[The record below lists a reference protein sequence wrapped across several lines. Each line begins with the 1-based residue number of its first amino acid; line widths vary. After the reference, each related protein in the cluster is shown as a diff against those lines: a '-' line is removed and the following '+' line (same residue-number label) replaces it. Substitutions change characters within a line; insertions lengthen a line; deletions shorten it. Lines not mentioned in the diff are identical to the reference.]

1 MFNLSVVNIAPD
13 AQRASINQLAALY
26 GCGDNSLSVKL
37 QDSNGAICWGCHSAW
52 RPEDYATFSDEAL
65 RALVVPEN
73 LRPSLAF
80 LYERLVMGD
89 DAQTNWQAALAEL
102 ELTVIEV
109 PE

>member
-13 AQRASINQLAALY
+13 AQRASINTIADLY
-26 GCGDNSLSVKL
+26 GCGDNSLSVRL
-37 QDSNGAICWGCHSAW
+37 QDSNGAVYWGCHSVW

-73 LRPSLAF
+73 LRPALAF
-80 LYERLVMGD
+80 LYERLVMDG
-89 DAQTNWQAALAEL
+89 DAQTNWQTALAEL
-102 ELTVIEV
+102 GLTVIEV